1 MFPYVP
7 LVLACVGNIFKILS
21 CLYTRASWS
30 FGSFHKAEK
39 TVPERH
45 EGENAGKTREGAMN
59 SGHIV

>member
-1 MFPYVP
+1 MEFRV
-7 LVLACVGNIFKILS
+7 VSQSG
-21 CLYTRASWS
+21 
-30 FGSFHKAEK
+30 K